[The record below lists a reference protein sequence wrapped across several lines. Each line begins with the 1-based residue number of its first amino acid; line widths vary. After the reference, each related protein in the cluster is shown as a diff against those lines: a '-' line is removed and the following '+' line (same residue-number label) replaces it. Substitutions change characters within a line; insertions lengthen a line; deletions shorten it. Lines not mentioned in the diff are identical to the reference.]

1 MSAHRRPSLVDHVRQ
16 GLLDDLVAGKLVTGD
31 KLPNED
37 RIAER
42 FSVSRA
48 TVREAVLGLLE
59 AGYLTRRHG
68 SGTYVTKAPRSRHAL
83 DTTVSYTAM
92 IRDAGH
98 VPGETVLEKGVRGAT
113 ESERE
118 DLRLARGEQVVEI
131 ERVRLADGR
140 PVIYSRDRIPA
151 VLLGDVASGALDSSL
166 YVILAS
172 VGHAVV
178 RASAELLPTLA
189 DTRLARLLE
198 VKRGSPLLHI
208 DQVDYDA
215 RGRAVMLSQEWHV
228 PDAFEVI
235 VNRRSSPTADDAE
248 RWMSGN
254 GVRRA

>member
-1 MSAHRRPSLVDHVRQ
+1 MSTHKRPSLVDVVRH
-16 GLLDDLVAGKLVTGD
+16 GLLDDLMNGTLEPGA
-31 KLPNED
+31 KLPNENELAD
-37 RIAER
+37 R

-48 TVREAVLGLLE
+48 TVREAVLLLE
-59 AGYLTRRHG
+59 QAGYLSRRHG
-68 SGTYVTKAPRSRHAL
+68 SGTYVTNAPRSRHAL

-98 VPGETVLEKGVRGAT
+98 EPSETVLEKLLRIADEPERG
-113 ESERE
+113 
-118 DLRLARGEQVVEI
+118 LLGLVPGEHVVEI

-140 PVIYSRDRIPA
+140 PVIYSVDRIPQA
-151 VLLGDVASGALDSSL
+151 LLGELAAEALDSSL
-166 YVILAS
+166 YLILGS

-178 RASAELLPTLA
+178 RATAELLPTLA
-189 DTRLARLLE
+189 DAKLAGLLE

-235 VNRRSSPTADDAE
+235 VNRRSSPIADDAE
-248 RWMSGN
+248 RGLAAAVGAS
-254 GVRRA
+254 

>member
-1 MSAHRRPSLVDHVRQ
+1 MTSVRRTSLVEQVRQ
-16 GLLDDLVAGKLVTGD
+16 GLLEDLVGGKLVTGD

-37 RIAER
+37 RLAER

-68 SGTYVTKAPRSRHAL
+68 SGTYVTKVPRSRHAL

-98 VPGETVLEKGVRGAT
+98 TPGETVIAKAVRAPT
-113 ESERE
+113 EHECEVLGLDADDRVHE
-118 DLRLARGEQVVEI
+118 V
-131 ERVRLADGR
+131 ERVRLADDR

-151 VLLGDVASGALDSSL
+151 ALLNGISEDALDSSL

-172 VGHAVV
+172 AGHPVF

-189 DTRLARLLE
+189 DERLSELLE
-198 VKRGSPLLHI
+198 VECGTPLLHI

-215 RGRAVMLSQEWHV
+215 RGRAVMLSLEWHV
-228 PDAFEVI
+228 ADAFELI
-235 VNRRSSPTADDAE
+235 VNRRASPGSAD
-248 RWMSGN
+248 S
-254 GVRRA
+254 

>member
-1 MSAHRRPSLVDHVRQ
+1 MTTVRRPSLVDQVRR
-16 GLLDDLVAGKLVTGD
+16 GLLDDLVAGKLATGD

-92 IRDAGH
+92 IRDAGRT
-98 VPGETVLEKGVRGAT
+98 PGETVISTAVRAPT
-113 ESERE
+113 EHECE
-118 DLRLARGEQVVEI
+118 MLDLGPDDQVHEV
-131 ERVRLADGR
+131 ERVRLADDR

-151 VLLGDVASGALDSSL
+151 ALLSGIPAAALASSL
-166 YVILAS
+166 YVILETA
-172 VGHAVV
+172 GHPVF

-189 DTRLARLLE
+189 DERLSELLE
-198 VKRGSPLLHI
+198 VECGTPLLHI

-215 RGRAVMLSQEWHV
+215 RGRAVMLSLEWHV
-228 PDAFEVI
+228 ADAFELI
-235 VNRRSSPTADDAE
+235 VNRRASPGSAD
-248 RWMSGN
+248 S
-254 GVRRA
+254 

>member
-1 MSAHRRPSLVDHVRQ
+1 MTSVRRTSLVEQVRQ
-16 GLLDDLVAGKLVTGD
+16 GLLEDLVGGKLVTGD

-37 RIAER
+37 RLAER

-68 SGTYVTKAPRSRHAL
+68 SGTYVTKVPRSRHAL

-98 VPGETVLEKGVRGAT
+98 TPGETVIAKAVRTPT
-113 ESERE
+113 EHECEVLGLDGDDRVHE
-118 DLRLARGEQVVEI
+118 V
-131 ERVRLADGR
+131 ERVRLADDR

-151 VLLGDVASGALDSSL
+151 ALLNGISEDALDSSL
-166 YVILAS
+166 YVILETA
-172 VGHAVV
+172 GHPVF

-189 DTRLARLLE
+189 DERLSELLE
-198 VKRGSPLLHI
+198 VECGTPLLHI

-215 RGRAVMLSQEWHV
+215 R
-228 PDAFEVI
+228 
-235 VNRRSSPTADDAE
+235 
-248 RWMSGN
+248 
-254 GVRRA
+254 

>member
-1 MSAHRRPSLVDHVRQ
+1 VSTHKRPSLVDVVRH
-16 GLLDDLVAGKLVTGD
+16 GLLDDLMNGTLEPGA
-31 KLPNED
+31 KLPNENELAD
-37 RIAER
+37 R

-48 TVREAVLGLLE
+48 TVREAVLLLE
-59 AGYLTRRHG
+59 QAGYLSRRHG
-68 SGTYVTKAPRSRHAL
+68 SGTYVTNAPRSRHAL

-98 VPGETVLEKGVRGAT
+98 EPSETVLEKLLRIADEPERG
-113 ESERE
+113 
-118 DLRLARGEQVVEI
+118 LLGLVPGEHIVEI

-140 PVIYSRDRIPA
+140 PVIYSVDRIA
-151 VLLGDVASGALDSSL
+151 EALLGDLAADALDSSL
-166 YVILAS
+166 YLILGS

-178 RASAELLPTLA
+178 RATAELLPTLA
-189 DTRLARLLE
+189 DAKLAGLLE

-235 VNRRSSPTADDAE
+235 VNRRSSPIAEDAE
-248 RWMSGN
+248 RGMSAAVG
-254 GVRRA
+254 AS

>member
-1 MSAHRRPSLVDHVRQ
+1 MTTVRRPSLVDQVRQ
-16 GLLDDLVAGKLVTGD
+16 GLLDDLVAGKLTTGD

-98 VPGETVLEKGVRGAT
+98 TPGETVISTAVRAPT
-113 ESERE
+113 EHECE
-118 DLRLARGEQVVEI
+118 MLDLGPDDQVHEV
-131 ERVRLADGR
+131 ERVRLADDR

-151 VLLGDVASGALDSSL
+151 ALLSGISAAALDSSL
-166 YVILAS
+166 YVILETA
-172 VGHAVV
+172 GHPVF

-189 DTRLARLLE
+189 DERLSELLE
-198 VKRGSPLLHI
+198 VECGTPLLHI

-215 RGRAVMLSQEWHV
+215 RGRAVMLSLEWHV
-228 PDAFEVI
+228 ADAFELI
-235 VNRRSSPTADDAE
+235 VNRRASPGSAD
-248 RWMSGN
+248 S
-254 GVRRA
+254 

>member
-1 MSAHRRPSLVDHVRQ
+1 VSTHKRPSLVDVVRH
-16 GLLDDLVAGKLVTGD
+16 GLLDDLMNGTLEPGA
-31 KLPNED
+31 KLPNENELAD
-37 RIAER
+37 R

-48 TVREAVLGLLE
+48 TVREAVLLLE
-59 AGYLTRRHG
+59 QAGYLSRRHG
-68 SGTYVTKAPRSRHAL
+68 SGTYVTNAPRSQHAL

-98 VPGETVLEKGVRGAT
+98 EPSETVLEKVLRIADEPERG
-113 ESERE
+113 
-118 DLRLARGEQVVEI
+118 LLGLMPGEHVVEI

-140 PVIYSRDRIPA
+140 PVIYSVDRIPEA
-151 VLLGDVASGALDSSL
+151 LLGELAAEALDSSL
-166 YVILAS
+166 YLILGS

-178 RASAELLPTLA
+178 RATAELLPTLA
-189 DTRLARLLE
+189 DAKLAGLLE

-235 VNRRSSPTADDAE
+235 VNRRSSPIADDAE
-248 RWMSGN
+248 RGLSAAVG
-254 GVRRA
+254 AS